1 MPGKVPPDD
10 LLSEVFTRTGATD
23 ESVLQ
28 GPADGEDAAALAVG
42 DETLVVSSD
51 PISLAAEHAGTLG
64 VYVAC
69 NDVAVS
75 GVDPRWLTV
84 VLILPDGDSL
94 DPLIRDLDVAA
105 REVGV
110 AIVGGHTEYNDTL
123 TRPLLC
129 LTAMGTGEF
138 ISTGGSNP
146 GDVVVLTKGA
156 GIEGTAILAADFG
169 DEIAGSFDD
178 ELSAETICERAEQ
191 FLDEISVVP
200 DARILRE
207 YATAMHD
214 PTEGGVAAG
223 LQELA
228 RASGVRLD
236 VDRDSVP
243 VRPET
248 RVLSEAAG
256 VDPLRIFGSGAVVA
270 TVPEEHVDDAL
281 ADLDDANIE
290 AAVIG
295 RAHEGQP
302 ALVLDGETITG
313 PVTDDLYP
321 LWEARDSSEST

>member
-1 MPGKVPPDD
+1 MPGKLSPDD
-10 LLSEVFTRTGATD
+10 LLSAVFTRTGAAD

-84 VLILPDGDSL
+84 VLILPGEDSL
-94 DPLIRDLDVAA
+94 DSLTSDLDSAA

-110 AIVGGHTEYNDTL
+110 AIVGGHTEYNDAL
-123 TRPLLC
+123 SRPLLC

-138 ISTGGSNP
+138 IPTGGANP
-146 GDVVVLTKGA
+146 GDAVVLTKGA

-169 DEIAGSFDD
+169 EELTATADD
-178 ELSAETICERAEQ
+178 EGSVERVCERAER
-191 FLDEISVVP
+191 FLDDVSVVP
-200 DARILRE
+200 DARILRR

-228 RASGVRLD
+228 RASEVELD
-236 VDRDSVP
+236 IDRNAIP

-248 RVLSEAAG
+248 RVLCDWAG
-256 VDPLRIFGSGAVVA
+256 VDPLCIFGSGAVTA
-270 TVPEEHVDDAL
+270 TVPEEHVEAAL
-281 ADLDDANIE
+281 AELEDAGIE

-295 RAHEGQP
+295 RVREGPP
-302 ALVLDGETITG
+302 ALILDGERLTD
-313 PVTDDLYP
+313 PVTDEMYP
-321 LWEARDSSEST
+321 LWEASE